1 MRVGI
6 GYDVHPLVKGRKL
19 ILGGV
24 HIPCPMG
31 LAGHSDADVLL
42 HSIGDALLGAAG
54 RKDIGSLFP
63 NSDPKYEN
71 ISSLV
76 LLGKIFEL
84 LKEDGYQVNNLD
96 ATLVAEEPNLSPY
109 ISRMKENIAQVL
121 EIQHNQIGIKA
132 TTSEGLGF
140 LGKKKGICCWA
151 VASIQM
157 VSGESEKL

>member
-1 MRVGI
+1 MMRVGI
-6 GYDVHPLVKGRKL
+6 GYDVHPLVKERKL

-24 HIPCPMG
+24 RIPYPMG

-54 RKDIGSLFP
+54 GKDIGSLFP

-76 LLGKIFEL
+76 LLRKIFEL
-84 LKEDGYQVNNLD
+84 LKEDGYQINNLD
-96 ATLVAEEPNLSPY
+96 ATLVAEEPNLSSY
-109 ISRMKENIAQVL
+109 IFQMKENIAQVL
-121 EIQHNQIGIKA
+121 GIQHNQIGIKA

-151 VASIQM
+151 TASIQM
-157 VSGESEKL
+157 EK